1 MRRVLD
7 ASVGPA
13 RQVVVLLS
21 LLTGLALTL
30 GAVGI
35 YGVMTHFAHRRR
47 RDWAIRV
54 AIGLPGSRVVTQ
66 VLGHG
71 ALLVSAGIAIGIV
84 GAAALSRLLASLL
97 FEVSALD
104 PVAFAIAGAA
114 LFGIG
119 MAGAFVPA
127 FRAGMADPLE
137 ALREQ

>member
-1 MRRVLD
+1 MPRSDPRD
-7 ASVGPA
+7 RSWS
-13 RQVVVLLS
+13 LLS
-21 LLTGLALTL
+21 LLTGLALLL

-35 YGVMTHFAHRRR
+35 YGVMTHFAARRR

-54 AIGLPGSRVVTQ
+54 AIGLPGSRVIAQ

-71 ALLVSAGIAIGIV
+71 ALLVSTGIAIGIL
-84 GAAALSRLLASLL
+84 GAAALTRLLSSLL

-104 PVAFAIAGAA
+104 PLAFAIAGLA

-127 FRAGMADPLE
+127 FRAGTADPVK
-137 ALREQ
+137 ALRE